1 MRGRTNPGVVSR
13 RRLLAA
19 GSTLAA
25 GAAISRA
32 LPGTARAR
40 RVSAAG
46 LARRAPRFRTPLR
59 IPEVLTGSDLRIPI
73 EPARI
78 QVLPGRKTKMWTYGG
93 SFPGPTIRRPAGEPT
108 RVRFD
113 HRLPAEAGE
122 LTVHLHGGHNRA
134 AEDGRPGGLTAAQP
148 TSAYCDI
155 SPRLSPVESG
165 NDVLIAPGGSRTYT
179 FDGIEDGGPE
189 RAAFQWYHDH
199 RLERT
204 ARNIWNGLAGM
215 WILDD
220 AFDASLPLPAGPHD
234 IPLMIADRT
243 FDARNQLTDPFS
255 ENVKPPFDGVTGRQI
270 LVNGA
275 VRPQHRVKARRYR
288 LRLLNASVFRS
299 YNLYLSG
306 GVKMTQIATEAGLMP
321 APLKRDRILLG
332 PGERVELIVDF
343 AEARGQRV
351 QLRSDR
357 RAGHDEPG
365 STTYRGAL
373 MEFRVARRRSDDPTS
388 VPAALRPLPDWV
400 AEAPVLP
407 SHNWKITV
415 SAGLRPT
422 WLINGRAYDPAY
434 ADVQVRLG
442 ETVSW
447 QIENRTS
454 VAHLMHL
461 HHTDWY
467 LLSRN
472 GNRPPPWERCLKET
486 FFLDPGERIVVAGHF
501 SDFTGPYVI
510 HCHML
515 DHEDHGLMS
524 QFEVVEPLFG
534 GGAGRAGERPGQ
546 RKTPGSARPP
556 GVVSFRAG

>member
-1 MRGRTNPGVVSR
+1 MRRRSAPGVVSR
-13 RRLLAA
+13 RRLLVA

-40 RVSAAG
+40 KASTAG
-46 LARRAPRFRTPLR
+46 LARRGPRFRTPLR
-59 IPEVLTGSDLRIPI
+59 IPEALTGADLRIPI
-73 EPARI
+73 EQAQV
-78 QVLPGRKTKMWTYGG
+78 QVLPGRRTKMWTFGG
-93 SFPGPTIRRPAGEPT
+93 SFPGPTIRRPSGERT

-113 HRLPAEAGE
+113 HLLGEEAGE

-134 AEDGRPGGLTAAQP
+134 SEDGRPGGLTAAQP

-179 FDGIEDGGPE
+179 FDAVEDGGPE
-189 RAAFQWYHDH
+189 RAAFHWYHDH
-199 RLERT
+199 RLDKS
-204 ARNIWNGLAGM
+204 ARNVWNGLAGM

-234 IPLMIADRT
+234 IPLMIADRA

-255 ENVKPPFDGVTGRQI
+255 QNRKPPFDGVTGRQI

-275 VRPQHRVKARRYR
+275 VRPQHKVKARRYR
-288 LRLLNASVFRS
+288 LRLLNASNFRA
-299 YNLYLSG
+299 YNLHLTG
-306 GVKMTQIATEAGLMP
+306 GVKMIQIATEAGLMP
-321 APLKRDRILLG
+321 APLERDRILLG

-343 AEARGQRV
+343 AGARGERV

-357 RAGHDEPG
+357 REGHDEPG
-365 STTYRGAL
+365 STTFRGAL

-388 VPAALRPLPDWV
+388 VPQALRPLPDWV
-400 AEAPVLP
+400 AEAPALP
-407 SHNWKITV
+407 SHRWKITV
-415 SAGLRPT
+415 SAGLQPT
-422 WLINGRAYDPAY
+422 WLINGRSYDPAY

-442 ETVSW
+442 ETVTW

-467 LLSRN
+467 LLARD
-472 GNRPPPWERCLKET
+472 GNPPPPWERCLKET

-501 SDFTGPYVI
+501 SDHTGPYVV

-524 QFEVVEPLFG
+524 QFEVVDPLLPG
-534 GGAGRAGERPGQ
+534 GPIRT
-546 RKTPGSARPP
+546 KKNAR
-556 GVVSFRAG
+556 